1 MKNKIFIIGIIAII
15 AGIYSC
21 DNDVLDRKPLD
32 KISDEEVWQSESL
45 MQGYVIDLYD
55 RFPSF
60 AFEDYFEY
68 SDEGTGSS
76 GNSNPI
82 TQGTM
87 SKGNVPNDLEYWDY
101 EYIRDCNTFL
111 ENVTEAPIAEEV
123 KAQLEGEVTTM
134 RAVAY
139 FEMAKRYG
147 GVPIVTE
154 VIDPFGE
161 INEEL
166 KERNT
171 EVEVYDFIDTE
182 LTRAITL
189 LENSESQTPTARIN
203 KWATL
208 AFQARANLW
217 AASIAKY
224 GSVQLNGI
232 VGVPENRADD
242 FFQKAATAANTVL
255 TTGPYE
261 LYSGK
266 EDKAQNYQYIFLE
279 EGNSEIM
286 FAKEFNGVEV
296 RHDWDHWK
304 APPRFASGQGA
315 RCNPTLDFILK
326 YENVDGSTT
335 DYTQFFNEDNLY
347 TDGWDLFKDKD
358 PRLNAT
364 VLFQGSFFVDDQI
377 QTYEGIDTGNTP
389 DPSNIVNNPSLS
401 YEGVKQV
408 GVDSR
413 LVVGDDKTT
422 NSGFLVRKW
431 CDEPNLPVPASQ
443 SQVDWTIMRLAEVY
457 LTKAEAEFQLGNTA
471 QAVTALN
478 ATRERAGISLVDES
492 TINIEKIQ
500 TEWMAEFA
508 FENKRFWDL
517 RRWRI
522 ADDVLNNQFN
532 GLKIIWHY
540 DSNQYYFL
548 PLLAETF
555 NRVFRQEHYYL
566 PITNEMLNNNPL
578 LEQNPLY

>member
-1 MKNKIFIIGIIAII
+1 MKNKLFIIGIIAVII
-15 AGIYSC
+15 GIYSC

-60 AFEDYFEY
+60 AYEDYFEY

-76 GNSNPI
+76 GNSNAI
-82 TQGTM
+82 TQGNM
-87 SKGNVPNDLEYWDY
+87 SKSNVPNDLEYWDY
-101 EYIRDCNTFL
+101 EYIRDCNIFL
-111 ENVTEAPIAEEV
+111 ANVTEAPISDNV
-123 KAQLEGEVTTM
+123 KTQLEGEVTTM

-147 GVPIVTE
+147 GVPLVSE

-161 INEEL
+161 IAEEL
-166 KERNT
+166 KKRNT
-171 EVEVYDFIDTE
+171 EVEVYDFVDTE
-182 LTRAITL
+182 LTRAVGL
-189 LENSESQTPTARIN
+189 LENNESQTPTARIN
-203 KWATL
+203 KWAAL

-224 GSVQLNGI
+224 GQVQLNGI
-232 VGVPENRADD
+232 VGVPESRADE

-261 LYSGK
+261 LYYGK

-279 EGNSEIM
+279 EGNSEIL
-286 FAKEFNGVEV
+286 FTKEFNGVEV

-304 APPRFASGQGA
+304 APARFASGQGA

-335 DYTQFFNEDNLY
+335 DYTQFFNENNLY
-347 TDGWDLFKDKD
+347 SDGWDLFKDKD

-364 VLFQGSFFVDDQI
+364 VLFQGSFFVDDEI

-422 NSGFLVRKW
+422 NSGFLIRKW

-443 SQVDWTIMRLAEVY
+443 SQVDWTILRLAEVY
-457 LTKAEAEFQLGNTA
+457 ITKAEAEFQLGNTA
-471 QAVTALN
+471 EAVAALN

-492 TINIEKIQ
+492 TITIEKIQ

-522 ADDVLNNQFN
+522 ADEVLNNQFN

-540 DSNQYYFL
+540 NSDQYYFL

>member
-1 MKNKIFIIGIIAII
+1 MKNKLFIIGIIAVII
-15 AGIYSC
+15 GIYSC

-60 AFEDYFEY
+60 AYEDYFEY

-76 GNSNPI
+76 GNSNAI
-82 TQGTM
+82 TQGNM
-87 SKGNVPNDLEYWDY
+87 SKSNVPNDLEYWDY
-101 EYIRDCNTFL
+101 EYIRDCNIFL
-111 ENVTEAPIAEEV
+111 ANVTEAPISDNV
-123 KAQLEGEVTTM
+123 KTQLEGEVTTM

-147 GVPIVTE
+147 GVPLVSE

-161 INEEL
+161 IAEEL
-166 KERNT
+166 KKRNT
-171 EVEVYDFIDTE
+171 EVEVYDFVDTE
-182 LTRAITL
+182 LTRAVGL
-189 LENSESQTPTARIN
+189 LENNESQTPTARIN
-203 KWATL
+203 KWAAL

-224 GSVQLNGI
+224 GQVQLNGI
-232 VGVPENRADD
+232 VGVPESRADE

-261 LYSGK
+261 LYNGK

-279 EGNSEIM
+279 EGNSEIL

-304 APPRFASGQGA
+304 APARFASGQGA

-335 DYTQFFNEDNLY
+335 DYTQFFNENNLY
-347 TDGWDLFKDKD
+347 SDGWDLFKDKD

-364 VLFQGSFFVDDQI
+364 VLFQGSFFVDDEI

-422 NSGFLVRKW
+422 NSGFLIRKW

-443 SQVDWTIMRLAEVY
+443 SQVDWTILRLAEVY
-457 LTKAEAEFQLGNTA
+457 ITKAEAEFQLGNTA
-471 QAVTALN
+471 EAVAALN

-492 TINIEKIQ
+492 TITIEKIQ

-522 ADDVLNNQFN
+522 ADEVLNNQFN

-540 DSNQYYFL
+540 NSDQYYFL

>member
-1 MKNKIFIIGIIAII
+1 MKNKLFILGIFTLLT
-15 AGIYSC
+15 GIYSC

-32 KISDEEVWQSESL
+32 KISNEEVWQSESL
-45 MQGYVIDLYD
+45 MQGYVIDLYA

-60 AFEDYFEY
+60 AYADYFEY

-76 GNSNPI
+76 GNSNAV
-82 TQGTM
+82 TQGTL

-101 EYIRDCNTFL
+101 EYIRDCNIFL
-111 ENVTEAPIAEEV
+111 ENVVDAPVAEGI
-123 KAQLEGEVTTM
+123 KKQLEGEVTAM

-161 INEEL
+161 VADEL
-166 KERNT
+166 KKRKT
-171 EVEVYDFIDTE
+171 EEEVYDFVDAEFTK
-182 LTRAITL
+182 AVGL
-189 LENSESQTPTARIN
+189 LENVEAQAPTARIN
-203 KWATL
+203 KWTAL
-208 AFQARANLW
+208 ALQARANLW
-217 AASIAKY
+217 AASIAEY
-224 GSVQLNGI
+224 GEVQLNGI
-232 VGVPENRADD
+232 VGVPENRADA
-242 FFQKAATAANTVL
+242 FYQKASVAASTVL
-255 TTGPYE
+255 NEGPYE
-261 LYSGK
+261 LYNDK
-266 EDKAQNYQYIFLE
+266 EDRAQNYQYIFLE

-286 FAKEFNGVEV
+286 FAKEYNGVEV
-296 RHDWDHWK
+296 SHGWDHWK
-304 APPRFASGQGA
+304 APARFASGQGS

-326 YENVDGSTT
+326 YENVDGSTV
-335 DYTQFFNEDNLY
+335 DYTQFFNENYLY
-347 TDGWDLFKDKD
+347 ENGWDIFKDKD

-364 VLFQGSFFVDDQI
+364 VLFQGSFFVDDEI
-377 QTYEGIDTGNTP
+377 ETYEGIDTGASP
-389 DPSNIVNNPSLS
+389 DPNNIVNNPSLS

-431 CDEPNLPVPASQ
+431 CDEPNLPVPANQ

-457 LTKAEAEFQLGNTA
+457 LTKAEAEFHLDNIPE
-471 QAVTALN
+471 AVMALN
-478 ATRERAGISLVDES
+478 ATRARAGISMVDET
-492 TINIEKIQ
+492 TISLEKIQ
-500 TEWMAEFA
+500 TEWMAEYA

-522 ADDVLNNQFN
+522 ADEVLNNQFK
-532 GLKIIWHY
+532 GLRIIWHY
-540 DSNQYYFL
+540 ESDQYYFL

-566 PITNEMLNNNPL
+566 PITNQMLNNNPL
-578 LEQNPLY
+578 LQQNPLY